1 MKYALSLLPCF
12 NQVESISTI
21 TSGLSQHCFK
31 VTADNNVYFAK
42 TINGNAEIAVTACAG
57 ESGLSP
63 NIIYHDQHWL
73 ICRFIEADNL
83 TQSALPIV
91 DKVGYAIKLMVQ
103 CHQLIVKP
111 PELSPK
117 GIINSLL
124 NNSHYSRLQETTLL
138 ALADLIIVPIN
149 NSKNN
154 VCCHGDLNFSNV
166 LINELINVEQ
176 RTWLVDYECACTA
189 PIEYDLAMFIA
200 VNGLTDETSIIIE
213 QYQIYSSV
221 KIDPLLLNA
230 YLLFCYFINAL
241 WYFNTYHEKAQP
253 EERMSENKL
262 VLLKH
267 AQQQWDAFQSLLKT
281 NDSPLLSRLSIKLT
295 NILPALNFKN
305 QT

>member
-1 MKYALSLLPCF
+1 M
-12 NQVESISTI
+12 
-21 TSGLSQHCFK
+21 SGLSQHCFK
-31 VTADNNVYFAK
+31 VNADNKAYFAK
-42 TINGNAEIAVTACAG
+42 TINGKTEISVTTCAG
-57 ESGLSP
+57 RSGLSP
-63 NIIYHDQHWL
+63 CVIYHDQQWL

-83 TQSALPIV
+83 
-91 DKVGYAIKLMVQ
+91 AISTLDSDDRINHAIYLMVQ
-103 CHQLIVKP
+103 CHQLNVEP
-111 PELSPK
+111 AELATK
-117 GIINSLL
+117 DIIKTLL
-124 NNSHYSRLQETTLL
+124 SNTHYSTLQKTALL
-138 ALADLIIVPIN
+138 ASSDLILAPLNDN
-149 NSKNN
+149 NNN
-154 VCCHGDLNFSNV
+154 NNGVCCHGDLNFSNI
-166 LINELINVEQ
+166 LINQ
-176 RTWLVDYECACTA
+176 DQATWLVDYECACTA

-241 WYFNTYHEKAQP
+241 WYFNTYHEKAQS